1 MRRSTDHRSSTA
13 TFLCRCVFLAA
24 ILFPFDANAQ
34 TATGSISG
42 NVRDQTQAAVPNV
55 SITLRN
61 VDTNETRSAN
71 SNNLGYYSFQLLPPA
86 TYRLEAQMSGF
97 RRFIREIVK
106 LDVAMTAVV
115 DVELTLGETTDAV
128 TVSDSAPP
136 LDSAASSLGQVME
149 NKRLVDLPI
158 NGRNSYGFAALIP
171 GVRAPSLFTGVAYAS
186 YNDQFL
192 SINGSRA
199 NVSQFYLDGGANSTA
214 GFNGPGIF
222 PSLDLVQE
230 YKVQTNNFSAEFGN
244 TAGGVINVVS
254 KTGTNQLHGSVYEF
268 LRNDKLEANNFFA
281 NRGGVPIAP
290 LRFNQFGVSAGGP
303 IWIPKVYNGQNRTF
317 FFFSYEGLRW
327 VRALTATGTMP
338 TAAQR
343 DGDFSKT
350 LNAAGAQV
358 TIYDPLTTVPDPAKP
373 GQFIRSAFPG
383 NVVPKNRM
391 DPVALNILP
400 FIPLSNGPGAP
411 FTGTNNFV
419 TSNSAPTQ
427 KDTFSIRVDHSFTN
441 NQKLFFRYSPNNT
454 LVNRPLVYGAQ
465 FGPANPINGV
475 DTLHHRQAVLNYTWV
490 ASPTTVVELSS
501 SVLHY
506 WLGRVSPGLYY
517 DPVKLGFPSY
527 LHNLPNDPCFPS
539 VSATGLGVTLSVV
552 DNGGGF
558 LGNCNHTSQSYDT
571 FHEYGNVTKIRG
583 AHTMKMGASIGS
595 NRWTQ
600 RPKPAGGA
608 YNFTPDFTQG
618 PNPLVASSTAGASFA
633 AFLLGVGTS
642 GSINSFLPG
651 QFISYKY
658 YGAYFQDDWK
668 VTSKLTLNLGLRYDY
683 NAPWTE
689 KYNRINSWD
698 ATSPVPLQVPG
709 LALKGGLVF
718 PGVNGLSRQ
727 EYNPDRTNFAPR
739 FGFAYAADSKTVV
752 RGGFGMFYGPSNGA
766 AFTGSAAVASSGFSA
781 TTNWVNSI
789 DGVTP
794 ASYMSDPYPNGF
806 QAAPGSSQGLLTL
819 IGQTISTMDRGRK
832 SLYAEQWNFA
842 VQRILPMNLSME
854 VAYAGSHGVHLQ
866 GPLNY
871 DQLPDQYLSMGN
883 ALRTLVPNPFY
894 GIVTT
899 GPLAAATVQQG
910 QLLRPYPQFT
920 GITTIN
926 SYGNSIYHSLQSKLE
941 RRFSNGFSL
950 LVAYTFS
957 KLIDD
962 TLPST
967 ANAGFPGESFS
978 AGNIQN
984 YYNRRLE
991 RAVASFDTPHS
1002 LALNSNWE
1010 LPFGKG
1016 KPFLNGGG
1024 WTDLL
1029 IGGWQLNGIAIFHS
1043 GAPIG
1048 LTTSSST
1055 LNNFGVVQ
1063 RPNYVGGDP
1072 AGQGPISQRLNNY
1085 FNVSAFAVPPLYT
1098 YGNTARLLDWL
1109 RAPGVA
1115 NLDASLFKNFAVHE
1129 NMRVQFRA
1137 EFFNVLNH
1145 PLFDFPGTAI
1155 GSPTAGV
1162 ISSQANSPR
1171 DIQLALKFIF

>member
-1 MRRSTDHRSSTA
+1 MRRSVHPSLWNRTSTFIYFSLAATLFSLGAYGQTSTA
-13 TFLCRCVFLAA
+13 SLS
-24 ILFPFDANAQ
+24 
-34 TATGSISG
+34 GS
-42 NVRDQTQAAVPNV
+42 VRDQTQAAVPGAT
-55 SITLRN
+55 IALRN
-61 VDTNETRSAN
+61 VDTNETRSAIAN
-71 SNNLGYYSFQLLPPA
+71 GSGTYSFQLLPPA
-86 TYRLEAQMSGF
+86 SYRLEVQTTGF
-97 RRFIREIVK
+97 RRFIRENIK
-106 LDVAMTAVV
+106 LDVAMSAVI
-115 DVELTLGETTDAV
+115 DVELQLGETSDAV
-128 TVSDSAPP
+128 TVSDSAPQ
-136 LDSAASSLGQVME
+136 LDSVDSSLGQVME

-186 YNDQFL
+186 YNDQFI

-222 PSLDLVQE
+222 PSLDQIQE

-244 TAGGVINVVS
+244 TAGGVINVIS
-254 KTGTNQLHGSVYEF
+254 KTGTNQLHGSLYDFV
-268 LRNDKLEANNFFA
+268 RNDKLEANNFFA
-281 NRGGVPIAP
+281 NRGGIPIAP
-290 LRFNQFGVSAGGP
+290 LRFNQFGVSVGGP
-303 IWIPKVYNGQNRTF
+303 VLIPKVYNGRNKTF

-338 TAAQR
+338 TALQR

-358 TIYDPLTTVPDPAKP
+358 TIYDPLSTVPDPAKA
-373 GQFIRSAFPG
+373 GQFIRAAFPG
-383 NVVPKNRM
+383 NVIPRSRM
-391 DPVALNILP
+391 DPVALNMLP
-400 FIPLSNGPGAP
+400 YTPLPTGQGAP
-411 FTGTNNFV
+411 FTGTNNYV
-419 TSNSAPTQ
+419 SSNSAPTQ
-427 KDTFSIRVDHSFTN
+427 KDTYSVRLDHSITD

-454 LVNRPLVYGAQ
+454 LVNRPMVYGDQ
-465 FGPANPINGV
+465 YGPSNPINGV
-475 DTLHHRQAVLNYTWV
+475 DTLHHRQGVLNYTWV
-490 ASPTTVVELSS
+490 LNPSTVLELSS

-506 WLGRVSPGLYY
+506 WLGRISPGLYF
-517 DPVKLGFPSY
+517 DPVKVGLPSY
-527 LHNLPNDPCFPS
+527 MHNIPFDSCFPS
-539 VSATGLGVTLSVV
+539 ISATGLGVTLSVG
-552 DNGGGF
+552 DNGGGY

-571 FHEYGNVTKIRG
+571 FHQYGNLTKVRG
-583 AHTMKMGASIGS
+583 AHTMKMGGSIGA

-600 RPKPAGGA
+600 RSKPAGGS
-608 YNFTPDFTQG
+608 YSFTSDFTQG
-618 PNPLVASSTAGASFA
+618 PNPLVASSTAGAAFA
-633 AFLLGVGTS
+633 SLLLGVGTS
-642 GSINSFLPG
+642 GSINSVQPG

-668 VTSKLTLNLGLRYDY
+668 LTSRLTMNLGLRYDY

-689 KYNRINSWD
+689 KHDRINSWD
-698 ATSPVPLQVPG
+698 ASSTVPLQVPG
-709 LALKGGLVF
+709 LPLKGGLVF
-718 PGVNGLSRQ
+718 PGVNGLPRG
-727 EYNPDRTNFAPR
+727 EYSSDFNNFAPR
-739 FGFAYAADSKTVV
+739 FGFAYTANPKTVV
-752 RGGFGMFYGPSNGA
+752 RGGFGIFYGPSNGA
-766 AFTGSAAVASSGFSA
+766 GFTGTAAIASSGFAA

-794 ASYMSDPYPNGF
+794 ANYLANPYPGGF
-806 QAAPGSSQGLLTL
+806 QSAPGSSQGLNTL
-819 IGQTISTMDRGRK
+819 IGQTIATMDRGRE
-832 SLYAEQWNFA
+832 SLYAEQWNLA
-842 VQRILPMNLSME
+842 IQRLLPNNLSME
-854 VAYAGSHGVHLQ
+854 IAYAGSHGVHLQ

-871 DQLPDQYLSMGN
+871 NQLPDQYLSMGN

-899 GPLAAATVQQG
+899 GTMAAATIQQS

-950 LVAYTFS
+950 LAAYTFS

-962 TLPST
+962 TLPTT
-967 ANAGFPGESFS
+967 ASAGFPGESFS

-991 RAVASFDTPHS
+991 RAVASYDTPHT
-1002 LALNSNWE
+1002 LTLNSNFE

-1016 KPFLNGGG
+1016 KAFVNGGG
-1024 WTDLL
+1024 WRDLI
-1029 IGGWQLNGIAIFHS
+1029 IGGWQLNGIATFHS

-1055 LNNFGVVQ
+1055 LNNYGVGQ
-1063 RPNYVGGDP
+1063 RPNYVGGEP
-1072 AGQGPISQRLNNY
+1072 NGQGPISQRLNNY
-1085 FNVSAFAVPPLYT
+1085 FNVSSFAVPALYT
-1098 YGNTARLLDWL
+1098 YGNTARLLDWM
-1109 RAPGVA
+1109 RAPGTA
-1115 NLDASLFKNFAVHE
+1115 NLDASLFKSVSVHE
-1129 NMRVQFRA
+1129 GMRVQFRA